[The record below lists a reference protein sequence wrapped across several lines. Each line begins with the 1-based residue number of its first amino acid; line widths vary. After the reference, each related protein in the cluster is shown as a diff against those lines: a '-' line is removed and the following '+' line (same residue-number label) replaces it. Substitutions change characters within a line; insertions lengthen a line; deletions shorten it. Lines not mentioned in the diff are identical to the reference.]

1 MKSGPDPDS
10 VSMCQQ
16 GWGWGRGQ
24 VRYVVTD
31 SAVANPTEA
40 ERSTIQDATVRK
52 DIKMLQP
59 GVVNHISRS
68 LRTMS
73 TRERI

>member
-1 MKSGPDPDS
+1 M
-10 VSMCQQ
+10 
-16 GWGWGRGQ
+16 
-24 VRYVVTD
+24 VTD

-40 ERSTIQDATVRK
+40 EHSTIQDVTIRK

-59 GVVNHISRS
+59 GAANHISRS

-73 TRERI
+73 MRERI